1 MIQLLLGGNL
11 CIYPSACIILF
22 GSANGGGNYGVFY
35 SVYNGMMV
43 MVTSI
48 IWMYNIDIFLSTL
61 LLGAMC
67 FMGTIGVYHL
77 NTQAPVHAQSA
88 SSSIKVK

>member
-1 MIQLLLGGNL
+1 M
-11 CIYPSACIILF
+11 YPSACIILF

-48 IWMYNIDIFLSTL
+48 ICFHSAVGCHVLHGNYRPVSPEETSSCTNI
-61 LLGAMC
+61 
-67 FMGTIGVYHL
+67 
-77 NTQAPVHAQSA
+77 VHETYSM
-88 SSSIKVK
+88 I

>member
-1 MIQLLLGGNL
+1 M
-11 CIYPSACIILF
+11 YPSACIILF

-48 IWMYNIDIFLSTL
+48 IWMYNIDIFVSTL

-67 FMGTIGVYHL
+67 FMGTIGLYHL
-77 NTQAPVHAQSA
+77 KKQVPVPTLSTKRIA
-88 SSSIKVK
+88 

>member
-1 MIQLLLGGNL
+1 M
-11 CIYPSACIILF
+11 F

-67 FMGTIGVYHL
+67 FMGTVGVYHL
-77 NTQAPVHAQSA
+77 SKQVPSQTQPP
-88 SSSIKVK
+88 SIKVT

>member
-1 MIQLLLGGNL
+1 M
-11 CIYPSACIILF
+11 YPSACIILF

-48 IWMYNIDIFLSTL
+48 IWMYDIDIFLSTM

-67 FMGTIGVYHL
+67 FMGTIGVHHL
-77 NTQAPVHAQSA
+77 KKQVPVQTVL
-88 SSSIKVK
+88 SSFKST